1 MPTMNGTA
9 WFSHDGPDKA
19 RSPGLRSIGLAT
31 AVAGCHRAMLKGVKA
46 RRTLAGLCYNL
57 GKLFQ
62 HFRSS
67 GAVVRIAK
75 REKPQSHR

>member
-9 WFSHDGPDKA
+9 WFRHDGPDMA
-19 RSPGLRSIGLAT
+19 RSSGLIIIGLAA
-31 AVAGCHRAMLKGVKA
+31 AVAGRHRVTLKAVKA

-57 GKLFQ
+57 DEMLR

-67 GAVVRIAK
+67 EAVVRIAK
-75 REKPQSHR
+75 LENPQSRR